1 MLICLLR
8 PKLNCSLENLE
19 KRRNLDDNSCLFYAK
34 GEHQSFALLSAL
46 EAWEV
51 ISEVIGF
58 KVSKTKQKA
67 TKTNLHSLVCPLPY
81 NSCLHDGKG

>member
-1 MLICLLR
+1 
-8 PKLNCSLENLE
+8 
-19 KRRNLDDNSCLFYAK
+19 
-34 GEHQSFALLSAL
+34 
-46 EAWEV
+46 V